1 MLTLLFII
9 FFFMVIGKL
18 VSFAFKATWSIFKV
32 VMYLVFLPLIV
43 AGLAIGGFFA
53 CLVGTFILGLILG
66 APVCAV
72 FTYLINKKSKEEAVP
87 QSENFQQ
94 TVEVNNDDQQAM

>member
-1 MLTLLFII
+1 MDYTTAFN
-9 FFFMVIGKL
+9 IGRIVGAL
-18 VSFAFKATWSIFKV
+18 VMGVALG
-32 VMYLVFLPLIV
+32 LVPLITGLKKDKK
-43 AGLAIGGFFA
+43 GLAIGGFFA